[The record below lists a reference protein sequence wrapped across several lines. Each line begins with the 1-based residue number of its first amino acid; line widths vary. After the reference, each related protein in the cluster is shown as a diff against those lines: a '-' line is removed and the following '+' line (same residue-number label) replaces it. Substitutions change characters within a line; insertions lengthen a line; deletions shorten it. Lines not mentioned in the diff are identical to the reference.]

1 MWPIPLDAVAS
12 HVKSLPSKYSTT
24 FRLTTSSN
32 FVKTPSEWHFANSN
46 CIFPGKNRSEYFK
59 TESRIEDSFWICDS
73 LKVNS
78 FYENP
83 LSCRSQQDDPKVID
97 DENDSKTK
105 WKIVSTGFF
114 KIHSNMIFFGIPFLV
129 CLCSCPFWGHDKIWD
144 NFVKFREGPLSSPPP
159 STQPQVSE
167 ITHFLVLH
175 QTTLRK
181 YHIQSPLS
189 GVVPTYLLG
198 HFGAFRSFFDISGS
212 PVHDCLK
219 ALFKLIYFS

>member
-1 MWPIPLDAVAS
+1 MQKLVAQNSVQNVFPSSGNNISVKCRESFKEQCATFNWNTKADARLKYTCGQSLDAVAS
-12 HVKSLPSKYSTT
+12 HLKSLPSKYSTT

-114 KIHSNMIFFGIPFLV
+114 KISVHSNMMFLEYLSWFVCAAVHFEATTRFGTILLNSERVHFPALRHP
-129 CLCSCPFWGHDKIWD
+129 LNLKW
-144 NFVKFREGPLSSPPP
+144 VK
-159 STQPQVSE
+159 
-167 ITHFLVLH
+167 
-175 QTTLRK
+175 
-181 YHIQSPLS
+181 
-189 GVVPTYLLG
+189 
-198 HFGAFRSFFDISGS
+198 
-212 PVHDCLK
+212 
-219 ALFKLIYFS
+219 